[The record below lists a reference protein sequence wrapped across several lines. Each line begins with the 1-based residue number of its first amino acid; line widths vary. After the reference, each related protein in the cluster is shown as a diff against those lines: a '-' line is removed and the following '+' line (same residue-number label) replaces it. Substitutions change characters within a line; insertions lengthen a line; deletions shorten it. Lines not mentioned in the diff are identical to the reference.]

1 MTIDELNC
9 EVSEIYADIN
19 ELEKRFYADKEPFT
33 DKIEALNEQY
43 LDERLKDSSGET
55 IKVGMVIVDKQNKH
69 YSVTRRHQQYFF
81 QFLGNAQVKAL
92 QNGKKKEISIGY
104 RDLTDYTIL
113 R

>member
-1 MTIDELNC
+1 MTIDELNR
-9 EVSEIYADIN
+9 EASEIYAEIN
-19 ELEKRFYADKEPFT
+19 ELEKRFYTDKKPHE

-43 LDERLKDSSGET
+43 LDERLKDVNGDT

-69 YSVTRRHQQYFF
+69 YSVTRRHQQCLF

-92 QNGKKKEISIGY
+92 PNGKKKEISIGY
-104 RDLTDYTIL
+104 RELADYIIL